1 MIIIMKYNKQPKNA
15 LINPKSNTVAS
26 PIFNMTKTATPSP
39 ERCESAEFNQSVF
52 PKTIAAM
59 GY

>member
-1 MIIIMKYNKQPKNA
+1 MKYNKQPKNA